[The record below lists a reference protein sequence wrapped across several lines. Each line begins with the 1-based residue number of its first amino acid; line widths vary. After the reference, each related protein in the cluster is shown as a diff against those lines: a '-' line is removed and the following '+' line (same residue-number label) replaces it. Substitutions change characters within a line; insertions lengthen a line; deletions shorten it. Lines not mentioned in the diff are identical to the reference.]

1 MPTCHYIPGPQ
12 GRLSATY
19 WESTG
24 GPAVCI
30 APPDPRFGG
39 NMDATATHA
48 LASAFAK
55 RGFGVLVPNYSGVGD
70 SDGVF
75 GGRDGNV
82 VEGAMLD
89 LGAAVDWLAGH
100 HVGAPDL
107 VLAGVGIGG
116 YVALQISFRR
126 GEVKH
131 LLMASPLPNVFDHTP
146 LSQRTAPVTIVHG
159 ASDAVCPADRVR
171 RLVNNASRTAGPRI
185 NLCVVPGV
193 DHCFSGESRGFL
205 AGVAG
210 KVADEMIRVAAC

>member
-1 MPTCHYIPGPQ
+1 MPTYHYIPGPQ

-24 GPAVCI
+24 GPAVCV

-39 NMDATATHA
+39 NMDGTAAYAVAT
-48 LASAFAK
+48 AFAK
-55 RGFGVLVPNYSGVGD
+55 RGFGVLLPNYAGGGD

-82 VEGAMLD
+82 VESAMMD

-107 VLAGVGIGG
+107 VLAGVGFGAYIS
-116 YVALQISFRR
+116 LQISFRR
-126 GEVKH
+126 GEIKH
-131 LLMASPLPNVFDHTP
+131 LMMASPLPNVFDHAP
-146 LSQRTAPVTIVHG
+146 LSERATPVTIIHG
-159 ASDAVCPADRVR
+159 GSDAICPPDRVR
-171 RLVNNASRTAGPRI
+171 RLVNSASRSTGPNI
-185 NLCVVPGV
+185 DLCVVPGV
-193 DHCFSGESRGFL
+193 DHFFSGESRGYL

-210 KVADEMIRVAAC
+210 KIADEMIRVAA